1 MKVLSIFCDES
12 GDFGEY
18 EPHSPFYI
26 VSLVFHEQDKD
37 IDDDIY
43 RLNSQIRN
51 YGLPDH
57 TIHTAPL
64 IRNEGLYGNM
74 PLQDRKRIFN
84 SLYNFVRKA
93 NITYHNLVVDKK
105 QCVIETDLVVKL
117 SKQLSSFLREHI
129 IDFLVYDQIIC
140 YYDYGQRELTN
151 ILVTALNVA
160 LNNVEFRK
168 VSPAEYRLFQAA
180 DLLCTMELLTA
191 KSERKALSKSEI
203 LFFRSER
210 DLNKQY
216 LRALKLKR
224 VR

>member
-129 IDFLVYDQIIC
+129 IDFLDYDQIIC